1 VGFTIVDDAVTKTP
15 VQVKDQFWGE
25 INPEPLYTEETANR
39 PCNPLVGSAADIDI
53 PAVRKN
59 SEVRMVHKQS
69 TISALYTDDGS
80 HGRRPSDSGT
90 LSRASSGRMS
100 RRFSEMLK
108 KRFGRRTSKTP
119 VTQPTLSSQLSE
131 NGDLPPSRTY
141 SIPTATKAHFYS
153 DRTSTSSATTDLN
166 DVLSAVHEGW
176 YDALLLKCKELTEV
190 HVIRSKYKCGGNVR
204 FEFF

>member
-1 VGFTIVDDAVTKTP
+1 
-15 VQVKDQFWGE
+15 
-25 INPEPLYTEETANR
+25 
-39 PCNPLVGSAADIDI
+39 
-53 PAVRKN
+53 
-59 SEVRMVHKQS
+59 MVHKQS

-131 NGDLPPSRTY
+131 NGDLPPSRTF

-166 DVLSAVHEGW
+166 DVLSAVHEDDQSDDVFPSDILEVVPEVEEVDESNPPSTSRHPSGEN
-176 YDALLLKCKELTEV
+176 KE
-190 HVIRSKYKCGGNVR
+190 
-204 FEFF
+204 